1 MDNISKNEVIDLLK
15 QGFKSNI
22 IEFEFGIPSELMQE
36 YIKEYNKEINENLN
50 ISEEIKE
57 IENMTDIRKIRNSM
71 KKIIEQLNSTELTL
85 NEYIIMYEDAENLKR
100 PNLKNKEEY
109 RYYYDYLKSLKNLL
123 QTKVYNKIDILVKS
137 TDDIEKLKELK
148 KIILKYYKN
157 YISLTYLR
165 DKVDKKITDVQ
176 QKKNIEQ
183 LYIVTPEILNII
195 EKIANGTM
203 NYEEAINIIEQEAKK
218 EVEKNSNKKFGALT
232 LEQEKERIINKIFRN
247 LPYKSNE
254 YQIKDIKTTYE
265 LLMKLK
271 NQESEAI
278 STIVKYYI
286 NQKEY
291 KMAKLICSK
300 APRTKDYAEPHY
312 IRFLENEIKKA
323 ENGIDNNVN
332 KCKDK

>member
-100 PNLKNKEEY
+100 PNFKNKEEY